1 MLLMLG
7 DKLAAL
13 QAQLFFVCIGAS
25 RDARVLI
32 VSLEGLLVEV
42 HLSKGGAA
50 GSARHGM
57 ATIVRFTR
65 HGSFL

>member
-1 MLLMLG
+1 MLG

-13 QAQLFFVCIGAS
+13 QAQLFFLCIGAS

-32 VSLEGLLVEV
+32 VSLEELIVEV
-42 HLSKGGAA
+42 HLSKAGAA
-50 GSARHGM
+50 GSAQHGV
-57 ATIVRFTR
+57 ATIVRSTR